1 MENFADVADNV
12 ARIRSDVEES
22 LDKSGRS
29 GETVTIVAVTKTFP
43 ASAVRAAVKAGL
55 TEIGESRIQETVS
68 KKPEVEVDCK
78 WHLIGHLQKNKINK
92 ALELYDMIQSVDS
105 HRIAAEIDQRA
116 DRPIEIL
123 LQVNSSGEETKF
135 GLEPESVIE
144 TAKRI
149 ADLEKIRLMGIMTI
163 GPLTDEIRQI
173 RHSFKLTKQLYDE
186 LKAANIPGTDI
197 RYLSMGMTHDY
208 RLAIEEGSNMIRVG
222 TAIFGE
228 RGQRG

>member
-12 ARIRSDVEES
+12 ARIRSDVKES

-29 GETVTIVAVTKTFP
+29 GEPVTIVAVTKTFP
-43 ASAVRAAVKAGL
+43 APAVRAAVEAGL
-55 TEIGESRIQETVS
+55 TEMGESRVQETIS
-68 KKPEVEVDCK
+68 KKPEVDVDCK

-105 HRIAAEIDQRA
+105 FRLAAEIDQRT
-116 DRPIEIL
+116 DKPIDIL

-135 GLEPESVIE
+135 GLEPESLMD

-149 ADLEKIRLMGIMTI
+149 SELSKIKIAGIMTI
-163 GPLTDEIRQI
+163 GPLTDDIRQI
-173 RHSFKLTKQLYDE
+173 RHSFKLTRQLFED
-186 LKAANIPGTDI
+186 LKSENISGTDI

-208 RLAIEEGSNMIRVG
+208 KLAIEEGSNMIRVG

>member
-1 MENFADVADNV
+1 MEDFADVADNV
-12 ARIRSDVEES
+12 ARIRSDIEES
-22 LDKSGRS
+22 LDRCGRS

-43 ASAVRAAVKAGL
+43 ASAVQAAADAGL
-55 TEIGESRIQETVS
+55 TDIGESRIQETAS
-68 KKPEVEVDCK
+68 KRPKIDVNCK

-92 ALELYDMIQSVDS
+92 ALDLYDMIQSADS
-105 HRIAAEIDQRA
+105 FRIAAEIDQRA

-149 ADLEKIRLMGIMTI
+149 ADLDKIRLMGIMTI
-163 GPLTDEIRQI
+163 GPLTGDNRQI
-173 RHSFKLTKQLYDE
+173 RHSFKLTRQLYDE
-186 LKAANIPGTDI
+186 LQAANIPGTDI
-197 RYLSMGMTHDY
+197 RHLSMGMTHDY
-208 RLAIEEGSNMIRVG
+208 KLAIEEGSNMIRVG

-228 RGQRG
+228 REQRG